1 MDMDFAYCPVI
12 KGKINDIKA
21 MAFVAPVLAASVKPL
36 FELPPFKP
44 TDKPEEV
51 LSRFAVRLGK
61 LYSTRPC
68 YVDFP
73 LLKPGARTSGGELAL
88 DVGFGQLNAMNVQF
102 EPVYGFDR
110 DESLWGMVAQQ
121 ALRSGGMLLR
131 LDPDDLE
138 FSEETVERIVDLR
151 RHGLDL
157 RLLDV
162 MIDRRY
168 VESRVAALGVV
179 GETADFIER
188 LVTATTVRKVLVAA
202 SSAPKTVAEI
212 QKDGY
217 GAITRSE
224 LTLWA
229 NLATERLPIRPIFGD
244 YGVIHPDFSDLT
256 MSTHINGKIRYTQG
270 TKFHIHRGH
279 SLRLGDKYEQYRK
292 LSASVAS
299 SKHYQSKTFSYGDR
313 YIFDCAAGH
322 AGTGNPGTWVLVDQN
337 HHISYALEQQQRL
350 SVLVNR
356 GLPVEEVLDR
366 A

>member
-1 MDMDFAYCPVI
+1 MDIDFVYCPVI

-21 MAFVAPVLAASVKPL
+21 MAFVAPALAENVKPL

-44 TDKPEEV
+44 TDNREEV
-51 LSRFAVRLGK
+51 LSRFAMRLAK
-61 LYSTRPC
+61 LYSGRPC

-73 LLKPGARTSGGELAL
+73 LLKPGANTSGGELAL
-88 DVGFGQLNAMNVQF
+88 DVGLGQLNAMHILF

-110 DESLWGMVAQQ
+110 DEALWDVVIRQ
-121 ALRSGGMLLR
+121 AIRSGGMLLR

-138 FSEETVERIVDLR
+138 FPEETVERILDLR
-151 RHGLDL
+151 RFGLDL
-157 RLLDV
+157 RMLDV

-168 VESRVAALGVV
+168 VASRVAAISGV
-179 GETADFIER
+179 GEIAEFIEN
-188 LVTATTVRKVLVAA
+188 LATATTVRNVIVAA

-212 QKDGY
+212 DKDGY
-217 GAITRSE
+217 GEVSRNE

-229 NLATERLPIRPIFGD
+229 TLATERLPIRPVFGD

-270 TKFHIHRGH
+270 ATFHIHRGH
-279 SLRLGDKYEQYRK
+279 SLRLGDKYDQYRR
-292 LSASVAS
+292 LSAAVINSR
-299 SKHYQSKTFSYGDR
+299 HYQGNTFSYGDR
-313 YIFDCAAGH
+313 YIFDCATGH

-337 HHISYALEQQQRL
+337 HHISYAVDQQQRL
-350 SVLVNR
+350 NVLVSS
-356 GLPVEEVLDR
+356 GMPLEEVLDR